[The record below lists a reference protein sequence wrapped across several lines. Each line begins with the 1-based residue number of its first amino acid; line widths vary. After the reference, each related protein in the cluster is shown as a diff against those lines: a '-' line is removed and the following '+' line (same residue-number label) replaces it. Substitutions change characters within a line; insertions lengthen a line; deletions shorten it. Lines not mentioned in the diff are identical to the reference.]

1 MRLIL
6 VLIGSMF
13 VQCSFGQLNRALD
26 YENEGN
32 WAVLP
37 SDTLKP
43 WAPFIEAAPFKSV
56 DIFYVYPT
64 LLTDPHDFRWNYEIE
79 DPRHKEGVINYV
91 VKYQASAWAE
101 LGNVY
106 VPFYRQAHIRSFSN
120 LEVGGEVALRM
131 AYEDVKASFQ
141 FYLKH
146 HNRGNAIILAGHSQG
161 SFHLKMLLKDF
172 FDEQPLQEKLIA
184 AYLPGIG
191 IDKDSFK
198 SISLMIEPHETG
210 GFLTWNTLKKEYQ
223 TERYRKWYQDRAVI
237 NPITWDLSVVGAKK
251 DHKGFL
257 FTNNKV
263 YQNAF
268 KTHLVDG
275 AIFIDHIKFPLG
287 LISRKAKD
295 FHRGDVNL
303 FWEDIRQNARLRTSY
318 YIKMN
323 TL

>member
-1 MRLIL
+1 MRFIL

-13 VQCSFGQLNRALD
+13 VQSSFGQLNRALD

-43 WAPFIEAAPFKSV
+43 WAPFIKAAPFKNV

-64 LLTDPHDFRWNYEIE
+64 LLTDPNDFRWNYDIE
-79 DPRHKEGVINYV
+79 DPRHTEGVINYV

-101 LGNVY
+101 LGKVY
-106 VPFYRQAHIRSFSN
+106 VPFYRQAHLRSFNN
-120 LEVGGEVALRM
+120 LEVGGELALRM

-146 HNRGNAIILAGHSQG
+146 HNKGNAIILAGHSQG
-161 SFHLKMLLKDF
+161 SFHLKMLLTDF

-223 TERYRKWYQDRAVI
+223 TERYLKWYQGKAVI
-237 NPITWDLSVVGAKK
+237 NPITWDLSVVGVKK

-263 YQNAF
+263 YQQAF

-303 FWEDIRQNARLRTSY
+303 FWEDIRQNARLRTSH

-323 TL
+323 AL

>member
-1 MRLIL
+1 MRFIL

-43 WAPFIEAAPFKSV
+43 WAPFIKAAPFKKV

-64 LLTDPHDFRWNYEIE
+64 LLTDPNDFRWNYDIE
-79 DPRHKEGVINYV
+79 DPRHTEGVINYV
-91 VKYQASAWAE
+91 VKYQTSAWAE
-101 LGNVY
+101 LGKVY
-106 VPFYRQAHIRSFSN
+106 VPFYRQAHLRSFNN
-120 LEVGGEVALRM
+120 LEVGGEPALRM
-131 AYEDVKASFQ
+131 AYEDVKASFK

-146 HNRGNAIILAGHSQG
+146 YNKGNAIILAGHSQG

-172 FDEQPLQEKLIA
+172 FDEQPLQKKLIA

-198 SISLMIEPHETG
+198 SISLMIEPHEIG
-210 GFLTWNTLKKEYQ
+210 GFITWNTLKKEYQ
-223 TERYRKWYQDRAVI
+223 TERYQKWYKGRAVI
-237 NPITWDLSVVGAKK
+237 NPITWDLSSVGAKK

-263 YQNAF
+263 YRHAF
-268 KTHLVDG
+268 MTHLVDG

-287 LISRKAKD
+287 FISRKVKN

-303 FWEDIRQNARLRTSY
+303 FWEDIRHNAGYEHHIISR
-318 YIKMN
+318 K
-323 TL
+323 

>member
-1 MRLIL
+1 MRFIL
-6 VLIGSMF
+6 LLIGSALF
-13 VQCSFGQLNRALD
+13 HCSFAQSNKTLD

-43 WAPFIEAAPFKSV
+43 WAPFIEAAPFKNV

-64 LLTDPHDFRWNYEIE
+64 LLTDPNDFRWNYDIE
-79 DPRHKEGVINYV
+79 DPRHTDGVINYV

-101 LGNVY
+101 LGKVY
-106 VPFYRQAHIRSFSN
+106 VPFYRQAHLRSFNN
-120 LEVGGEVALRM
+120 LEVGGELALRM

-146 HNRGNAIILAGHSQG
+146 HNKGNAIILAGHSQG
-161 SFHLKMLLKDF
+161 SFHLKMLLTDF

-198 SISLMIEPHETG
+198 SIFLMIEPHETG

-223 TERYRKWYQDRAVI
+223 TERYLKWYQGKAVI
-237 NPITWDLSVVGAKK
+237 NPITWDLSAFAPKSA
-251 DHKGFL
+251 HKGFL

-263 YQNAF
+263 YVKVF
-268 KTHLVDG
+268 ETHLIDG
-275 AIFIDHIKFPLG
+275 AIYIDRIKFPLG
-287 LISRKAKD
+287 FLGRKSTN

-303 FWEDIRQNARLRTSY
+303 FWEDIRDNARLRTSHY
-318 YIKMN
+318 FEKSN
-323 TL
+323 